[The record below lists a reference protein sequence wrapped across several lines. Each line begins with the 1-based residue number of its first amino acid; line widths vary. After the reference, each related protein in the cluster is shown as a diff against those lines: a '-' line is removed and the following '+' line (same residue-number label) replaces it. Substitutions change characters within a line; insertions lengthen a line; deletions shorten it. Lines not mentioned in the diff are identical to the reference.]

1 MKKLLIV
8 TLTFIIMF
16 LTVSTTSVFA
26 RTGTSS
32 VKEKSNA
39 RVGAGSVFFGVSH
52 TSNFYKYIYREGYK
66 YF

>member
-8 TLTFIIMF
+8 TLTFIMF

-32 VKEKSNA
+32 VKEK
-39 RVGAGSVFFGVSH
+39 
-52 TSNFYKYIYREGYK
+52 K
-66 YF
+66 